1 MKQVVCKNCGAV
13 FDDRLEKCPYCGT
26 MNRRGAYRS
35 FRMTFAGM
43 IDQVLGLRDEVNQS
57 TRRMVLFAFLRSL
70 LLIAV
75 VIGLAFIFAQTAQ
88 VNYYSDPK
96 YDQEAYE
103 TIVWEDENLEKLEE
117 AYAKNDF
124 KTIRSLY
131 AENSRVVERWSHY
144 ADYVLKDKYQNF
156 SEYDRMNT
164 YNLQN
169 VLYFLYFPEYFTY
182 RKGMDSIDTEQYES
196 MRQSLLSKME
206 EFGYTEAEL
215 EKIYKENSDKSGY
228 MNVSDLDAYV
238 KE

>member
-43 IDQVLGLRDEVNQS
+43 IDQMLGLRDEVNQS
-57 TRRMVLFAFLRSL
+57 TSRMVLFAFLRSL
-70 LLIAV
+70 LLIAI
-75 VIGLAFIFAQTAQ
+75 VIGLAFMLSRTAR

-103 TIVWEDENLEKLEE
+103 TIVWEDENLEKLDE

-144 ADYVLKDKYQNF
+144 MDYVLKDKYQTF
-156 SEYDRMNT
+156 SEYDRMNV

-169 VLYFLYFPEYFTY
+169 ILYFLYNPGYFTY
-182 RKGMDSIDTEQYES
+182 GRGTEAIDTEQYES
-196 MRQSLLSKME
+196 MRQSLLEKME
-206 EFGYTEAEL
+206 RFGYTEAEL
-215 EKIYKENSDKSGY
+215 EQFYKDNSDKYGY
-228 MNVSDLDAYV
+228 VSLSALEEYV

>member
-1 MKQVVCKNCGAV
+1 M
-13 FDDRLEKCPYCGT
+13 
-26 MNRRGAYRS
+26 
-35 FRMTFAGM
+35 
-43 IDQVLGLRDEVNQS
+43 
-57 TRRMVLFAFLRSL
+57 
-70 LLIAV
+70 
-75 VIGLAFIFAQTAQ
+75 
-88 VNYYSDPK
+88 
-96 YDQEAYE
+96 
-103 TIVWEDENLEKLEE
+103 
-117 AYAKNDF
+117 
-124 KTIRSLY
+124 
-131 AENSRVVERWSHY
+131 ERWSHY

-182 RKGMDSIDTEQYES
+182 RKGMDSIDTEQYET

-228 MNVSDLDAYV
+228 MNVSALDAYV